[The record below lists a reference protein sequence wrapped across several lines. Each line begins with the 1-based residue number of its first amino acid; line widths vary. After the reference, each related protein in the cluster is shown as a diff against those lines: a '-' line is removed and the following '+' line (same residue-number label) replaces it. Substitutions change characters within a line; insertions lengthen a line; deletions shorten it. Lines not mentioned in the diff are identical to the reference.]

1 MRWPASRDALE
12 REQERIAALA
22 PPPWEPR
29 AGSVVAGCFVCF
41 PRGGGGPG
49 AAGDHAWVAAVAMRD
64 RELLGHAV
72 IEGTVDAAYEA
83 GLLALREG
91 PLLEQAVRA
100 LRPCPDVVLVD
111 ATARDH
117 PRCAGLALHLGA
129 VLDVPTVGVTHRP
142 LVAAGDWPSDR
153 PVGAW
158 SPVWMGDMAVAMWL
172 RTRRHVRPLVV
183 HPGWRTSPST
193 ARDVVLAATG
203 RARTPEP
210 LRQARHLARAARA
223 GTS

>member
-1 MRWPASRDALE
+1 VDWPASRDALE
-12 REQERIAALA
+12 REQERIACLA
-22 PPPWEPR
+22 PPPWEPG
-29 AGSVVAGCFVCF
+29 ADSVVAGCFVCF

-49 AAGDHAWVAAVAMRD
+49 AAGDHAWAAAVAMRD
-64 RELLGHAV
+64 REVLGHVV
-72 IEGTVDAAYEA
+72 IEGTAGAAYEA

-91 PLLEQAVRA
+91 PLLEQVVRA
-100 LRPCPDVVLVD
+100 LRPRPDVVLVD

-117 PRCAGLALHLGA
+117 PRGAGLALQLGA

-153 PVGAW
+153 HAGAW

-183 HPGWRTSPST
+183 HPAWRTSPSV
-193 ARDVVLAATG
+193 ARDVVLAAAG

-210 LRQARHLARAARA
+210 LRQARHLARAART
-223 GTS
+223 GTT